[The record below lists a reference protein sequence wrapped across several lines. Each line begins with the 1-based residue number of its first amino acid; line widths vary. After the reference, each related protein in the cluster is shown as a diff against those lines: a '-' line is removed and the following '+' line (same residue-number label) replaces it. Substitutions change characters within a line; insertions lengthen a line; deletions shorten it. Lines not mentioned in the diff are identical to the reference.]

1 MTYRVNRALGY
12 ESWGVTNPFVFA
24 NYGQPQRHRGYV
36 SPMVFQ
42 THPPQ
47 LKNPHLGQ
55 ADLAEEDRRRN
66 KRMEWVAVA
75 SLAVSVWSLWMF
87 RETMKE
93 PTRVAANRRFK
104 RVFWSIPGVGEGE
117 ARTIRAAKSAM
128 AARRG
133 HVGPIYGYIV
143 IERSDGSR
151 ERRAA

>member
-12 ESWGVTNPFVFA
+12 QSWGVTNPFVFA

-75 SLAVSVWSLWMF
+75 SLVVSVWSLWMF

-93 PTRVAANRRFK
+93 PTRVTANRRSK
-104 RVFWSIPGVGEGE
+104 RG
-117 ARTIRAAKSAM
+117 
-128 AARRG
+128 RRK
-133 HVGPIYGYIV
+133 
-143 IERSDGSR
+143 ER
-151 ERRAA
+151 